1 MCRRKSSG
9 RVNNAGNL
17 SIVST
22 PNIYGT
28 DDVSSQHLG
37 QSFPLDE
44 RPTNQSNIGYEDPP
58 PVYSATPV
66 YADVRGEQTA
76 TNSAN
81 TPVYAEVRKQP
92 TAANAAETTMYA
104 EVCKKPKVTNGAD
117 NDDTAGPSAPSPR
130 SSLDQDITL
139 IDNDLYG

>member
-22 PNIYGT
+22 TNMGT
-28 DDVSSQHLG
+28 GDAG
-37 QSFPLDE
+37 NSFPLDE

-58 PVYSATPV
+58 PVYSATSV

-81 TPVYAEVRKQP
+81 TPVYADVRKKP

-104 EVCKKPKVTNGAD
+104 AVRKKPKVTNGAD

-139 IDNDLYG
+139 IDNDLYS

>member
-22 PNIYGT
+22 PNIYGI

-44 RPTNQSNIGYEDPP
+44 RPSNQADMGYEDPP

-76 TNSAN
+76 TNVAN
-81 TPVYAEVRKQP
+81 TPVYANVRKKP
-92 TAANAAETTMYA
+92 TATS
-104 EVCKKPKVTNGAD
+104 GAD
-117 NDDTAGPSAPSPR
+117 NDDRTQPSATSPR
-130 SSLDQDITL
+130 LSLDQDITL